1 MEWKIVLG
9 VTGGLGLFIYGM
21 YLVSDSLRKLS
32 LNVMKM
38 MLEKLT
44 ANSIKSTLVGLVVTA
59 IIQSSSATS
68 VILIGFL
75 NAGLLPLAAALA
87 IMLGAHV
94 GTTVTAQLV
103 AFKLTAIAPVMV
115 FVGVVV
121 FLVSKKDKN
130 KYKGLAL
137 LGFGMLFMGLAL
149 MSAAVKPLV
158 GNDTARDMFIKFGR
172 EPLLGVLTGLLVT
185 LVLQS
190 SSTVS
195 GMIIAFATA
204 GLLDLPSSI
213 YLIFG
218 TNIGTGIT
226 AIIASI
232 GGGRSSKRL
241 AIGNI
246 LSTAI
251 GAGIALVLAPLYIAY
266 IPLTSD
272 DIARQVAN
280 THTIFNLFN
289 TLLFLPLIPFL
300 VSAMNKILPGQDYEK
315 KSVRHLDDNLLP
327 TPSLALKA
335 VIKELIVMLDIC
347 HGMLEKARQCTRTY
361 NHKLRNEISI
371 DEESVDEM
379 QKNITEYLTVLTK
392 HELSDKH
399 RHLIPAIL
407 HSVNDLEKVGD
418 YCESIIKQA
427 HRAFEYNLL
436 FSEDALTELEK
447 LFYKTDILIR
457 HTRRAI
463 EYNDHNAASIT
474 LTVEKEIDELI
485 AQYKLNHVMR
495 LGQGDC
501 VSNAGLVFSD
511 ILTDLER
518 LNDHL
523 CNITKGILHIG
534 KR

>member
-9 VTGGLGLFIYGM
+9 IMGGLGLFIYGM

-32 LNVMKM
+32 LSLLKM

-44 ANSIKSTLVGLVVTA
+44 SNSIKSTLVGLFVTA

-75 NAGLLPLAAALA
+75 NAGLLPLAAAFS

-103 AFKLTAIAPVMV
+103 AFKFTAIAPVIV
-115 FVGVVV
+115 FVGVCV

-130 KYKGLAL
+130 KNRGLAL

-149 MSAAVKPLV
+149 MSSAVKPLAD
-158 GNDTARDMFIKFGR
+158 NEATRDLFIKFGR
-172 EPLLGVLTGLLVT
+172 EPLLGVLTGLVVT

-232 GGGRSSKRL
+232 GGNRSSKRL
-241 AIGNI
+241 ALGNI
-246 LSTAI
+246 ISTAI
-251 GAGIALVLAPLYIAY
+251 GAVIALWLAPLYITY
-266 IPLTSD
+266 IPLTAH

-280 THTIFNLFN
+280 THTIFNVFN
-289 TLLFLPLIPFL
+289 TLLFLPLVPLL
-300 VSAMNKILPGQDYEK
+300 VMAMNKIVPGQDYEK
-315 KSVRHLDDNLLP
+315 KEIRHLDEHLLP
-327 TPSLALKA
+327 TPALALKA

-347 HGMLEKARQCTRTY
+347 HEMLEKARNCTKKY

-379 QKNITEYLTVLTK
+379 QKNITQYLTVLTK
-392 HELSDKH
+392 HQLTDKH
-399 RHLIPAIL
+399 RRLIPAII

-418 YCESIIKQA
+418 YCENIIKQA
-427 HRAFEYNLL
+427 HRAFEYNLD
-436 FSEDALTELEK
+436 FSGEAVEELER
-447 LFYKTDILIR
+447 LFHKTDILMR
-457 HTRRAI
+457 HTRKAL
-463 EYNDHNAASIT
+463 EDDDAASASIT
-474 LTVEKEIDELI
+474 LTIESEIDALI
-485 AQYKLNHVMR
+485 DQFKLNHVMR
-495 LGQGDC
+495 LGRGEC
-501 VSNAGLVFSD
+501 ISNAGLVFSD